1 MPMASSPLPTAAK
14 MASRPKNSLGPL
26 VLFHG
31 CDKDVAESVLRGEA
45 TLQPSE
51 NDYDWLGNGIY
62 FWVDSPERALAW
74 AKLRRSTPSV
84 VGAFVYPGNCLN
96 LTDYGVMNELALAYE
111 ATVGISAAAGT
122 PLPVNSARQN
132 GIFMKRQLDCAV
144 IQLVHKIRESKGM
157 DAYDTVYGVFEEGDL
172 VYPGAGFRDRT
183 HVQIAIRNPEM
194 ILGYFRVNSM
204 T

>member
-1 MPMASSPLPTAAK
+1 MPG
-14 MASRPKNSLGPL
+14 RPKNSLGPL

-31 CDKDVAESVLRGEA
+31 CDKDVAEAVLSGQA
-45 TLQPSE
+45 TLQPSK

-62 FWVDSPERALAW
+62 FWVDSPERAVSW
-74 AKLRRSTPSV
+74 ANLRRSSPSV
-84 VGAFVYPGNCLN
+84 IGALAYPGNS
-96 LTDYGVMNELALAYE
+96 LAYE
-111 ATVGISAAAGT
+111 ATLGISAAAGT
-122 PLPVNSARQN
+122 PLPVNSVREN

-144 IQLVHKIRESKGM
+144 IQMVHKIRESKSM
-157 DAYDTVYGVFEEGDL
+157 DAYDTVYGVFEEGEL

-194 ILGYFRVNSM
+194 ILGYFRVDGM

>member
-1 MPMASSPLPTAAK
+1 MASSPLRTAAR
-14 MASRPKNSLGPL
+14 MPGRPKNSLGPL

-31 CDKDVAESVLRGEA
+31 CDKDVAEAVLSGQA

-62 FWVDSPERALAW
+62 FWVDSPERALSW
-74 AKLRRSTPSV
+74 ANLRRSSPSV
-84 VGAFVYPGNCLN
+84 IGAFAYPGNS
-96 LTDYGVMNELALAYE
+96 LAYE
-111 ATVGISAAAGT
+111 ATLGISAAAGT
-122 PLPVNSARQN
+122 PLPVNSVREN

-144 IQLVHKIRESKGM
+144 IQMVHKIRESKSM
-157 DAYDTVYGVFEEGDL
+157 DAYDTVYGVFEEGEL

-194 ILGYFRVNSM
+194 ILGYFRVDGM

>member
-1 MPMASSPLPTAAK
+1 MLG
-14 MASRPKNSLGPL
+14 RPKNSLGPL
-26 VLFHG
+26 VLFQG
-31 CDKDVAESVLRGEA
+31 CDRDVAESVLHGEA

-51 NDYDWLGNGIY
+51 IDYDWLGNGIF

-84 VGAFVYPGNCLN
+84 VGAFAYPGNCLN
-96 LTDYGVMNELALAYE
+96 PTDYGVMTELALACE

-122 PLPVNSARQN
+122 PLPVNSVRQN

-144 IQLVHKIRESKGM
+144 IQLVHKFRDSKGM

-183 HVQIAIRNPEM
+183 NVQIAIRNPEM
-194 ILGYFRVNSM
+194 ILGHFRVDCM

>member
-1 MPMASSPLPTAAK
+1 MPG
-14 MASRPKNSLGPL
+14 RPKNSLGPL

-51 NDYDWLGNGIY
+51 NDYDLLGNGIY
-62 FWVDSPERALAW
+62 FWVDSPERELAW
-74 AKLRRSTPSV
+74 AKLRRSSPSV
-84 VGAFVYPGNCLN
+84 VGAFAYPGNCLN

-122 PLPVNSARQN
+122 PLPVNSVRQN

-157 DAYDTVYGVFEEGDL
+157 DAYDTVYGVFEEGDP
-172 VYPGAGFRDRT
+172 VYPGAGFRDKT
-183 HVQIAIRNPEM
+183 HVQIAIRNPGM
-194 ILGYFRVNSM
+194 ILGYFRVDGM

>member
-1 MPMASSPLPTAAK
+1 MASSPLRTAVR
-14 MASRPKNSLGPL
+14 MPGRPKNSLGPL

-31 CDKDVAESVLRGEA
+31 CDKDVAEAVLSGQA

-62 FWVDSPERALAW
+62 FWVDSPERALSW
-74 AKLRRSTPSV
+74 ANLRRSSPSV
-84 VGAFVYPGNCLN
+84 IGAFAYPGNCLN

-111 ATVGISAAAGT
+111 ATLGISAAAGT
-122 PLPVNSARQN
+122 PLPVNSVREN

-144 IQLVHKIRESKGM
+144 IQMVHKIRESKSM
-157 DAYDTVYGVFEEGDL
+157 EAYDTVYGVFEEGEL

-183 HVQIAIRNPEM
+183 HVQLSIRNPEM
-194 ILGYFRVNSM
+194 ILGYFRVDGM

>member
-1 MPMASSPLPTAAK
+1 MPG
-14 MASRPKNSLGPL
+14 RPKNSPGPL

-84 VGAFVYPGNCLN
+84 VGAFAYPGNGLN

-122 PLPVNSARQN
+122 PLPVNSVRQN
-132 GIFMKRQLDCAV
+132 GVFMKRQLDCAV

-183 HVQIAIRNPEM
+183 HVQIAIRNHEM
-194 ILGYFRVNSM
+194 ILGYFRVEGM